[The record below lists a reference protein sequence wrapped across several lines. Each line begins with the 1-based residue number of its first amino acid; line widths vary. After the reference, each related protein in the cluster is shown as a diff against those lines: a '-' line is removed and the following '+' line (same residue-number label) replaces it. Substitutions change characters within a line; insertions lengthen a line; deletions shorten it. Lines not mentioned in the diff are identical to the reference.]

1 MADDIVTRLRQEAAQ
16 CNASPCD
23 CQCPNLIAAAD
34 EIERLRAAL
43 LKYGTQ
49 SHYSCEDSW
58 YSCPKSADGCCDDR
72 QGDECNCGADEHNA
86 EVRRIVAE
94 ESGVVCDDCK
104 EARRG

>member
-34 EIERLRAAL
+34 EIERLRELCNDLHHDATCAEL
-43 LKYGTQ
+43 FCKLCG
-49 SHYSCEDSW
+49 
-58 YSCPKSADGCCDDR
+58 DGIR
-72 QGDECNCGADEHNA
+72 EW
-86 EVRRIVAE
+86 
-94 ESGVVCDDCK
+94 

>member
-34 EIERLRAAL
+34 EIERLRAEVQHVRVAL
-43 LKYGTQ
+43 LLAVEELFT
-49 SHYSCEDSW
+49 H
-58 YSCPKSADGCCDDR
+58 R
-72 QGDECNCGADEHNA
+72 QYEAWTHEMLFNQFLE
-86 EVRRIVAE
+86 
-94 ESGVVCDDCK
+94 